1 MLPTTAL
8 KLVCGLHNIQLDM
21 TKHCWA
27 VRCPGSD
34 IVSSLL
40 QKNLDERLSTMLKD
54 CPRRSVLMIDSA
66 KDGEDGGCV
75 PPLEAL
81 PADAEFL
88 RAYI

>member
-1 MLPTTAL
+1 M
-8 KLVCGLHNIQLDM
+8 
-21 TKHCWA
+21 
-27 VRCPGSD
+27 RCPGRE

-40 QKNLDERLSTMLKD
+40 QKNLDERLSTLLKD

-81 PADAEFL
+81 PADAEL
-88 RAYI
+88 LSN